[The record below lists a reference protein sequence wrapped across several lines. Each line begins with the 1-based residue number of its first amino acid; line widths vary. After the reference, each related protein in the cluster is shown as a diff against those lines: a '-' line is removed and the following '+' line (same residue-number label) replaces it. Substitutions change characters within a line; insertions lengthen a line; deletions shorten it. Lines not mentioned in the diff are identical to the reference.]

1 MKEFGDSRE
10 GEFCAVL
17 SLDFFCQEH
26 VIFSFFS
33 RVGSLKHFFL
43 LTGVVRKAREFFFK
57 FSN

>member
-43 LTGVVRKAREFFFK
+43 LTGVVRKAREFFF
-57 FSN
+57 